1 MTIEALFQN
10 LCPNCEKGYIT
21 SEKLERGEV
30 CENCSLDLRQKQD
43 GLLYNVKKIENEL
56 DEIDN
61 IFIKLTNSNM
71 WSLQKFWC
79 RKFLQGINFTISAPV
94 GSGKTTTLIALA
106 LYSTIKLK
114 KRTILILP
122 TRLLVEQVYERIKR
136 AGIINENEIMIY
148 HSGLSEYE
156 KKVNLSRINDAK
168 IVITTKSSL
177 TKKIEINSQK
187 FDILLID
194 DVHIISKKIIHT
206 ILKILDMNEVVINE
220 IINISYKDKNLKDIK
235 ERIKNQ
241 IKNKIIIISGVVRI
255 NPVLG
260 SILGI
265 PSGLNIEI
273 ERKVTNSYIKPNSNL
288 STEELLLELIKKL
301 GGGCIIYVS
310 KRNSKEYIKYL
321 VNLLNQKGIKAL
333 DLLRWKSSIIH
344 KFEAGSIDVLIGS
357 ASIRSP
363 LVIGL
368 DMPERVRYVIF
379 LGVPKKKIEINL
391 SNIRT
396 EWRKI
401 KQIIYYLK
409 SIFPYKV
416 DFKRI
421 NENVINDFINILE
434 NDQLQNQILYHKE
447 NNKLIFYIPNASVYL
462 QGSGRTSR
470 LYAGGLT
477 NGLSIV
483 IVDDERTFNL
493 MKNDIDLICKFKD
506 IKVDWKEFHEL
517 NLDMIIKE
525 IDEDREKVKRFK
537 DSSSVSNPKNLIN
550 TALIIVE
557 SPTKAKTIASLMGR
571 YVFYKYNDLKTYEA
585 FKKNSLYVIVSSEGH
600 IVDLI
605 NYHNLQEG
613 IFYGVAFKD
622 NKFIPIYSPI
632 KVCVRCNK
640 KVEEDEEYCIYC
652 KASDFKEKID
662 VIQGLRLLAS
672 FTDEVLIGTDPDR
685 EGEKIAWDI
694 YLLLKPFNNNIKRI
708 RFHEI
713 TVKAINEALSN
724 PSIIDENLVKAQ
736 LVRRI
741 EDRWIGFKLSEII
754 QVKFNKKTLSAGR
767 VQTPVLD
774 FIVERAE
781 QNRKKIY
788 SIQLVAPDLDG
799 LVFGPFKCKRRVFKW
814 LKYNQKVI
822 IRKLSEGKIE
832 EYPDPP
838 FNTAELLSFASKK
851 FKKSPEEVM
860 RIAQR
865 LFEIGLITYHR
876 TDSVRVSDEGL
887 RVAKE
892 YICVKFDEN
901 HFKPRRWSDK
911 NEESAHECIR
921 PTKPIDAESLR
932 ELINKNEEKSYEV
945 LNENDIVLYDIIFK
959 RFMASQ
965 MISRESFQIE
975 IEINIP
981 VKYEGFKPFTK
992 RYLKNIINQGFRK
1005 IDSLGGEPLYPHD
1018 KTIFNI
1024 PEGEV
1029 KVEVINIKQIG
1040 EQPLYTYS
1048 DIIELMKKT
1057 GIGRP
1062 STFASTLS
1070 TLLKRRYVF
1079 EIKKYKGKLAAT
1091 KLGKGVL
1098 NFLKENY
1105 YDYISVDTTRKLE
1118 NNIDLIEKGEAN
1130 YIEILKELYEEML
1143 KIN

>member
-10 LCPNCEKGYIT
+10 LCPNCEKGHIT

-56 DEIDN
+56 DEIDK

-106 LYSTIKLK
+106 LYSAIKLK

-177 TKKIEINSQK
+177 TKKIEIYSQK

-194 DVHIISKKIIHT
+194 DVHIISKKFIHI

-434 NDQLQNQILYHKE
+434 NDQLQSQILYHKE
-447 NNKLIFYIPNASVYL
+447 NNKFIFYIPNASVYL

-477 NGLSIV
+477 SGLSIV
-483 IVDDERTFNL
+483 IIDDERTFNL

-537 DSSSVSNPKNLIN
+537 DSSSVSYPKNLMN

-557 SPTKAKTIASLMGR
+557 SPNKAKTIASLMGKH
-571 YVFYKYNDLKTYEA
+571 VFYRYNNLRTYEA
-585 FKKNSLYVIVSSEGH
+585 FKKDSLYVIVSSEGH
-600 IVDLI
+600 IVDLVH
-605 NYHNLQEG
+605 YHNLQEG

-622 NKFIPIYSPI
+622 NKFIPMYSPI

-640 KVEEDEEYCIYC
+640 KVEEDEEYCVYC
-652 KASDFKEKID
+652 KASDFKEKIN

-672 FTDEVLIGTDPDR
+672 FTDEVLIATDPDR

-724 PSIIDENLVKAQ
+724 PRMIDENLVKAQ

-754 QVKFNKKTLSAGR
+754 QAKFNKKTLSAGR
-767 VQTPVLD
+767 VQTPILG

-788 SIQLVAPDLDG
+788 SIQLASPEG
-799 LVFGPFKCKRRVFKW
+799 LIFGTLKCNRRVFKW

-822 IRKLSEGKIE
+822 IRKVSEAKIE
-832 EYPDPP
+832 ESPAPP

-851 FKKSPEEVM
+851 FKISPEEVM

-876 TDSVRVSDEGL
+876 TDSIRVGDEGL

-892 YICVKFDEN
+892 YICAKFDEN
-901 HFKPRRWSDK
+901 HFRPRRWSDK

-921 PTKPIDAESLR
+921 PTKPIDAENLR
-932 ELINKNEEKSYEV
+932 EIISKSEDKSYKS

-965 MISRESFQIE
+965 MISNELFQIQIE
-975 IEINIP
+975 IGIP
-981 VKYEGFKPFTK
+981 VEYKGFQPST
-992 RYLKNIINQGFRK
+992 RYLKKIINAGFRR
-1005 IDSLGGEPLYPHD
+1005 IDSLGGKALYPPNE
-1018 KTIFNI
+1018 IYQNF

-1029 KVEVINIKQIG
+1029 NVKILDIKKIG
-1040 EQPLYTYS
+1040 EKALYTYS
-1048 DIIELMKKT
+1048 DIIELMKEI

-1062 STFASTLS
+1062 STYASTLS

-1079 EIKKYKGKLAAT
+1079 EIKNYKGKLAAT
-1091 KLGKGVL
+1091 KLGKEVF

-1130 YIEILKELYEEML
+1130 YIEILKELYEKML